1 MSSDP
6 SYEELQAL
14 KQTVSSLEELRLK
27 EQLQHSERE
36 LEELEHELQAI
47 EGELEAQ
54 IEKGERYEVLS
65 RLCENFEELDKVGAS
80 YLFWGDIERPDNT
93 AKHLESVRGRINE
106 FTDDIARIE
115 DRRDAVLDKIGD
127 KNRSMDYLYYDLRDA
142 TEREESRKA
151 EWLVEREEPDLPART
166 LVMPWSRGYDEDA
179 RSRKSVL
186 LALLIC
192 IALGWLFNTIDLPIP
207 ERAKLIEVPE
217 RVAKLVRE
225 ELPPPKPEP
234 EPVIEEPVPEPEEPE
249 MAEETPPPEPEVVPE
264 AVEQPAVAESAP
276 VDTKEQVKSKGILAF
291 REKFAQRADLDTNA
305 KLGSSARLS
314 SAGEN
319 SVGRPERSMVTTSA
333 PGSSGGINLSN
344 ISRDVGGGGDGIEGV
359 AVSRVASSIGGG
371 EGPDRP
377 LSAGA
382 TAGRTDEEIQIV
394 FDRYK
399 ASLYR
404 LYNRELRKDPTLR
417 GQLILRLT
425 IEPDGSVS
433 LAELQSSD
441 MNAPALAQ
449 QVVDRVKTF
458 DFGAKDVGAMTIIY
472 PIDFLPAG

>member
-36 LEELEHELQAI
+36 LEELEQELQAI
-47 EGELEAQ
+47 EGELEAR
-54 IEKGERYEVLS
+54 IEKGERYDVLS

-80 YLFWGDIERPDNT
+80 DLFWGDLERPENT
-93 AKHLESVRGRINE
+93 AEHLESVRSRINE
-106 FTDDIARIE
+106 FTGEIARIE
-115 DRRDAVLDKIGD
+115 DRRDAVLDRIGD
-127 KNRSMDYLYYDLRDA
+127 KNRAMDYLYFDLRDA

-151 EWLVEREEPDLPART
+151 EWVVEREEPVLPART
-166 LVMPWSRGYDEDA
+166 LVMPWSRGYEEDA

-186 LALLIC
+186 AALLIC
-192 IALGWLFNTIDLPIP
+192 LALGWLFSIVDLPIP

-234 EPVIEEPVPEPEEPE
+234 EPVIEEPVEPEEPE
-249 MAEETPPPEPEVVPE
+249 LAEETPPEPEEIPE

-291 REKFAQRADLDTNA
+291 RESFAKRADLDTNA
-305 KLGSSARLS
+305 KLGASARLS
-314 SAGEN
+314 TAGEN

-377 LSAGA
+377 LSAGVS
-382 TAGRTDEEIQIV
+382 AGRTDEEIQIV

-417 GQLILRLT
+417 GQLVLRLT

-433 LAELQSSD
+433 MCELQTSD
-441 MNAPALAQ
+441 MGAPILAQ
-449 QVVDRVKTF
+449 QVVERVRTF

>member
-1 MSSDP
+1 
-6 SYEELQAL
+6 
-14 KQTVSSLEELRLK
+14 
-27 EQLQHSERE
+27 
-36 LEELEHELQAI
+36 
-47 EGELEAQ
+47 
-54 IEKGERYEVLS
+54 
-65 RLCENFEELDKVGAS
+65 
-80 YLFWGDIERPDNT
+80 
-93 AKHLESVRGRINE
+93 
-106 FTDDIARIE
+106 
-115 DRRDAVLDKIGD
+115 
-127 KNRSMDYLYYDLRDA
+127 MDYLYYDLRDA

-151 EWLVEREEPDLPART
+151 EWLVEREEADVPARA

-179 RSRKSVL
+179 RFRKSVL
-186 LALLIC
+186 ASLLVC
-192 IALGWLFNTIDLPIP
+192 LLLGWLFDIVDLPIP

-234 EPVIEEPVPEPEEPE
+234 EPIIEEPEPEPEEPE
-249 MAEETPPPEPEVVPE
+249 LAEETPPEPEEIPE
-264 AVEQPAVAESAP
+264 AVEQPVVAESAP

-291 REKFAQRADLDTNA
+291 REKFAARADLDTNA

-314 SAGEN
+314 TAGEN

-377 LSAGA
+377 LSAGVS
-382 TAGRTDEEIQIV
+382 AGRTDEEIQIV

-417 GQLILRLT
+417 GQLVLRLT

-433 LAELQSSD
+433 MCELQSSD
-441 MNAPALAQ
+441 MNAPMLSQ

-472 PIDFLPAG
+472 PIDFLPAS

>member
-27 EQLQHSERE
+27 EQLQRSERE
-36 LEELEHELQAI
+36 LEELEQELQAI

-54 IEKGERYEVLS
+54 IAKGARYEALTRV
-65 RLCENFEELDKVGAS
+65 CESLEELDKVGAS
-80 YLFWGDIERPDNT
+80 YLFWGDLQRPDST
-93 AKHLESVRGRINE
+93 ADHLDEVRGRINE
-106 FTDDIARIE
+106 FTEEIARIE
-115 DRRDAVLDKIGD
+115 DRRDAVLDRIGD
-127 KNRSMDYLYYDLRDA
+127 KNRSMDYIYYDLRDA
-142 TEREESRKA
+142 TEREESRRA
-151 EWLVEREEPDLPART
+151 EWLVERDEADVSNRP
-166 LVMPWSRGYDEDA
+166 LVMPWSRGYEEDA

-186 LALLIC
+186 AALLIC
-192 IALGWLFNTIDLPIP
+192 LALGWLLTSVDLPIP

-234 EPVIEEPVPEPEEPE
+234 EPVIEEPEPEEPE
-249 MAEETPPPEPEVVPE
+249 LAEETPEPEEIPE
-264 AVEQPAVAESAP
+264 AVEQPVVAESAP

-291 REKFAQRADLDTNA
+291 RDSFAKRADLDTSA
-305 KLGSSARLS
+305 KLGSQARLS
-314 SAGEN
+314 TAGEN

-333 PGSSGGINLSN
+333 PGSSGGINLAS

-377 LSAGA
+377 LSAGVA
-382 TAGRTDEEIQIV
+382 AGRTDEEIQIV

-399 ASLYR
+399 AALYR

-417 GQLILRLT
+417 GQLVLRLT
-425 IEPDGSVS
+425 IEPNGSVS
-433 LAELQSSD
+433 MCALQASD
-441 MNAPALAQ
+441 MDAPALAQ
-449 QVVDRVKTF
+449 QVVERVKTF
-458 DFGAKDVGAMTIIY
+458 DFGAKDVAAMTIIY

>member
-6 SYEELQAL
+6 SFEEQEAL
-14 KQTVSSLEELRLK
+14 KQTLSSLEELRLK
-27 EQLQHSERE
+27 EQLQRSERE
-36 LEELEHELQAI
+36 LEELEHELHAI

-54 IEKGERYEVLS
+54 IEKGERYEVLA
-65 RLCENFEELDKVGAS
+65 RLCENFEALDKVGAS
-80 YLFWGDIERPDNT
+80 YLFWGDLERPHST
-93 AKHLESVRGRINE
+93 AEHLESVRDKINE
-106 FTDDIARIE
+106 FTGEIERIE

-151 EWLVEREEPDLPART
+151 EWLVEREDADVPYRA
-166 LVMPWSRGYDEDA
+166 LVMPWSRGYEEDA

-186 LALLIC
+186 ASLLACLL
-192 IALGWLFNTIDLPIP
+192 LGWLFSMVDLPIP

-234 EPVIEEPVPEPEEPE
+234 EPIIEEPEPEPEEPE
-249 MAEETPPPEPEVVPE
+249 LAEETPPEPEEIPE
-264 AVEQPAVAESAP
+264 AVEQPVVAESAP

-291 REKFAQRADLDTNA
+291 RESFAKRADLDTNA

-314 SAGEN
+314 TAGEN

-377 LSAGA
+377 LSAGVS
-382 TAGRTDEEIQIV
+382 AGRTDEEIQIV

-417 GQLILRLT
+417 GQMVLRLT

-433 LAELQSSD
+433 MCELQASD
-441 MNAPALAQ
+441 MNAPMLSQ

-472 PIDFLPAG
+472 PIDFLPAA

>member
-27 EQLQHSERE
+27 EELQSSERE
-36 LEELEHELQAI
+36 LEDLEHELQAI

-65 RLCENFEELDKVGAS
+65 RLCQNFEELDKVGAS
-80 YLFWGDIERPDNT
+80 YLFWGDLERPEST
-93 AKHLESVRGRINE
+93 ARHLESVRGKINE
-106 FTDDIARIE
+106 FTDEIARIE

-127 KNRSMDYLYYDLRDA
+127 KNRTMDYLYYDLRDA

-151 EWLVEREEPDLPART
+151 EWVIEREEPELPART

-192 IALGWLFNTIDLPIP
+192 IALGWLFNVIDLPIP

-234 EPVIEEPVPEPEEPE
+234 EPVIEELEPEPEEPE
-249 MAEETPPPEPEVVPE
+249 LAEETPPPEPEVVPE

-314 SAGEN
+314 TAGEN

-417 GQLILRLT
+417 GQLVLRLT

-433 LAELQSSD
+433 MCELQTSD
-441 MNAPALAQ
+441 MGAPMLAQ
-449 QVVDRVKTF
+449 QVVERVKTF

>member
-6 SYEELQAL
+6 SFEEQEAL
-14 KQTVSSLEELRLK
+14 KHTVSSLEELRLK
-27 EQLQHSERE
+27 EQLQVSERE
-36 LEELEHELQAI
+36 LEELEHELRAI
-47 EGELEAQ
+47 EGELEGQ
-54 IEKGERYEVLS
+54 IEKGERYEVLA
-65 RLCENFEELDKVGAS
+65 RLCENFEELDKVGAAH
-80 YLFWGDIERPDNT
+80 LFWGDLERPAST
-93 AKHLESVRGRINE
+93 ASHLEAVRGRINE

-127 KNRSMDYLYYDLRDA
+127 KNRAMDYLYYDLRDA

-151 EWLVEREEPDLPART
+151 EWLVEREEADIPHRA

-186 LALLIC
+186 LALLISIC
-192 IALGWLFNTIDLPIP
+192 VGWLLTSVDLPIP
-207 ERAKLIEVPE
+207 ERAELIEVPE

-225 ELPPPKPEP
+225 EMPAPKPEP
-234 EPVIEEPVPEPEEPE
+234 EPIIEEPEPEEPE
-249 MAEETPPPEPEVVPE
+249 LAEETPPEPEEIPE
-264 AVEQPAVAESAP
+264 TVDQPVVAESAP

-291 REKFAQRADLDTNA
+291 RDSFAQRADLDTSA
-305 KLGSSARLS
+305 KLGSQARLS
-314 SAGEN
+314 TAGEN

-333 PGSSGGINLSN
+333 PGSSGGINLSS

-377 LSAGA
+377 LSAGVA
-382 TAGRTDEEIQIV
+382 AGRTDEEIQIV

-433 LAELQSSD
+433 MCELQASD
-441 MNAPALAQ
+441 MNAPMLSQ

-458 DFGAKDVGAMTIIY
+458 DFGAKDVAAMTIIY
-472 PIDFLPAG
+472 PIDFLPAA